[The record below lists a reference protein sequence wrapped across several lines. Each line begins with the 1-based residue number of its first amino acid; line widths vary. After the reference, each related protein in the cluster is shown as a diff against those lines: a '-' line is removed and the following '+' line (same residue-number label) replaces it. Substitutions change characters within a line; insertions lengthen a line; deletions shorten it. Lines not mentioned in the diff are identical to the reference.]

1 MIAAWSPALGTDWT
15 SFSPLIQGWTE
26 NPDTVRDSKGR
37 RVFEMERP
45 PRGWVKRPP
54 YGHLTYNG
62 LIMLDYENNPVRD
75 IPGLPLTLASE
86 HQGWLLEGLRRCTR
100 IKVDDFIAR
109 YPYKVGYSAL
119 LQAMSRWRESKG
131 IRTWAPK
138 NRQSNKIKKPE
149 SAVATPDGEGSAI
162 LASPITPHTQSGS
175 PTVAS
180 SGQEWPPS
188 PEALSQSPYAAY
200 SETGSCNFA
209 VGYSTP
215 SPWDAGSSA
224 KHAVH
229 SSHPMLQ
236 QIQPSNPNNGFLTT
250 EYSPWDAEA
259 SNRRRE
265 GHYPNVPETSYY
277 DQKNTESVVRRVIR
291 EQCKQAGSRANIP
304 IAMPQSASFQPL
316 CSIRSEPQE
325 SLFAHGDFYSAQPT
339 NIVESNF
346 VQSMLDYSRSH
357 YRTLM
362 SREPPITTFG
372 ATYAYQYSELQTHLE
387 QLWPY
392 LGLPPELR
400 AVAPVSGRCF

>member
-1 MIAAWSPALGTDWT
+1 MTI
-15 SFSPLIQGWTE
+15 
-26 NPDTVRDSKGR
+26 
-37 RVFEMERP
+37 
-45 PRGWVKRPP
+45 
-54 YGHLTYNG
+54 LTK
-62 LIMLDYENNPVRD
+62 
-75 IPGLPLTLASE
+75 SSS
-86 HQGWLLEGLRRCTR
+86 
-100 IKVDDFIAR
+100 FIAR

-119 LQAMSRWRESKG
+119 ITSMSRWRESKG

-138 NRQSNKIKKPE
+138 NKQSNDIKKPE
-149 SAVATPDGEGSAI
+149 SAVATSDR
-162 LASPITPHTQSGS
+162 TQSGS

-180 SGQEWPPS
+180 SGQEWPAS

-200 SETGSCNFA
+200 SETGSCKFA

-215 SPWDAGSSA
+215 SPWDAESSV

-236 QIQPSNPNNGFLTT
+236 QIKPGNPNNGFLTT

-259 SNRRRE
+259 SNRHRE
-265 GHYPNVPETSYY
+265 GHYPNVSKTSYY
-277 DQKNTESVVRRVIR
+277 DQKNTESIARRVIK
-291 EQCKQAGSRANIP
+291 EQRKQAGSRANIP

-316 CSIRSEPQE
+316 CSVRSELQE
-325 SLFAHGDFYSAQPT
+325 SLFSHGDFYSARPT

-346 VQSMLDYSRSH
+346 VQSMLEYSRTH

-400 AVAPVSGRCF
+400 AVAPVSGRYF